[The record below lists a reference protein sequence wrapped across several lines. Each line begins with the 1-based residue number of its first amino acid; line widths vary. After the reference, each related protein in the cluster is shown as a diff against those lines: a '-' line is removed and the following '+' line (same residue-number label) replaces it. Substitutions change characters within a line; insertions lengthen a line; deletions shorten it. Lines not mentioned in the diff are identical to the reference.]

1 MNKQRRKDI
10 DQAINSLMG
19 IDLENI
25 KDAIQMII
33 DDETETLEMLPENLQ
48 ESERAGTMQEAIDS
62 LEQAGYEIDSIESSI
77 TDTIDYLEQAKGEV

>member
-33 DDETETLEMLPENLQ
+33 DGETETLEMLPENLQ